1 MLRRGVSGK
10 IELLKGNLPPNFG
23 TLLDNKEYKWTGETS
38 GNRKALLGAEEKNLL
53 FYVAIFDDR

>member
-1 MLRRGVSGK
+1 MSGK